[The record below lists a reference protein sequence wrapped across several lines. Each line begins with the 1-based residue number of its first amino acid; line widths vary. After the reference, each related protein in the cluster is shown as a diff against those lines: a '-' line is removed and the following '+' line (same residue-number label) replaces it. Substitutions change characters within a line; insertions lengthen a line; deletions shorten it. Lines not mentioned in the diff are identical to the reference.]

1 MGLLVDLYRDVDGVD
16 CTNGGVSS
24 RNIKG
29 FCVTNIEGPF
39 EPCSEYP
46 SAKLIKNEYTHG
58 NTATIVPEEVED
70 EWTMFGGNFA
80 SSCDSRFSR
89 AVGEIFGTFSFHGA
103 IPIHDRVEVT
113 Q

>member
-16 CTNGGVSS
+16 CTNRGVSS

-29 FCVTNIEGPF
+29 FCVTNIEAPF
-39 EPCSEYP
+39 EPSSEYP
-46 SAKLIKNEYTHG
+46 AAKLVKNEYTHG

-70 EWTMFGGNFA
+70 EWTMFGGNYA
-80 SSCDSRFSR
+80 ACSDSRFSR

-103 IPIHDRVEVT
+103 IPIHDRVEAN
-113 Q
+113 